1 MQQSQ
6 TPTTEDT
13 AVDAQ
18 PAATAVASNYYQR
31 AHGST
36 ELSDGKEGVKLY
48 YAAAENDNLGWELGD
63 TVVDPMYTINRRRKE
78 EDVTS
83 KDSFFK
89 RLRVKLDK
97 NSTEEV
103 VSAVV
108 EHNNMVEK
116 EKGEKEDSNADA
128 GNANAAPVIIGGM
141 PFGFGMMNLS
151 LFPSMGA
158 ALADDSSERKK
169 SEKTS
174 KSKKNK
180 KDKEKSDEKKKKR
193 KHKDKD

>member
-31 AHGST
+31 AHGGM
-36 ELSDGKEGVKLY
+36 ELSGGEEGVKLY

-63 TVVDPMYTINRRRKE
+63 TVVDPMYTMNRRRKE

-97 NSTEEV
+97 NSTKEV
-103 VSAVV
+103 VSATA
-108 EHNNMVEK
+108 EHNNKAEK
-116 EKGEKEDSNADA
+116 EKEDSNADA
-128 GNANAAPVIIGGM
+128 ANANAAPVIIGGM

-158 ALADDSSERKK
+158 ALVDDSSERKK

-180 KDKEKSDEKKKKR
+180 DKEKSDEKKKR

>member
-13 AVDAQ
+13 AVDAL

-48 YAAAENDNLGWELGD
+48 YAAAENDKLGWELGD
-63 TVVDPMYTINRRRKE
+63 TVVDPMYTMNRRRKE

-103 VSAVV
+103 VSAAV
-108 EHNNMVEK
+108 EHNNKVE
-116 EKGEKEDSNADA
+116 EEEEEDSNADA
-128 GNANAAPVIIGGM
+128 ADANAAPVIIGGM

-151 LFPSMGA
+151 LFPSIGA

-180 KDKEKSDEKKKKR
+180 DKEKSDEKKKR